1 MAQTPYVKLTTAAM
15 STLLSSAVG
24 TLKPYQ
30 INQIQEWLSGQQNYE
45 GPQSDTSVQPTLTT
59 IVGYVTPNNA

>member
-1 MAQTPYVKLTTAAM
+1 MN
-15 STLLSSAVG
+15 SLLSSAVG

-45 GPQSDTSVQPTLTT
+45 GPQSDVSVQPTLTT